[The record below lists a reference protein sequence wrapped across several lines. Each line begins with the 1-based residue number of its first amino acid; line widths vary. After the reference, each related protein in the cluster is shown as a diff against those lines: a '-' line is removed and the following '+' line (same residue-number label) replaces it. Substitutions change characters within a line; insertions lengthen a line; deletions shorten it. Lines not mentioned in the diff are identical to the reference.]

1 MELRDIDNTL
11 KFLDRV
17 KVKGVA
23 ENQEYFMTIQALLQE
38 KNRLTEGLLERRKEA
53 KKPLKAV
60 DGKKPDA

>member
-38 KNRLTEGLLERRKEA
+38 KNRLTEGLLERKKEA